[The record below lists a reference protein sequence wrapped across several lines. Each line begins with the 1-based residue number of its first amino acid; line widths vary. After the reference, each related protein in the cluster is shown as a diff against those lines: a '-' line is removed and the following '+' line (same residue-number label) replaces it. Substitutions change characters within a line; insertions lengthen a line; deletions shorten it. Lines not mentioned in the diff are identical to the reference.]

1 VTAQERRLLATVV
14 IIIGLIAVVVGII
27 YYTVEAKSLPSFL
40 GQLHGYTGHR
50 TKRGLVAVIIGVI
63 LLAGGGGL
71 LLWRPR
77 SRR

>member
-1 VTAQERRLLATVV
+1 MTAQERRLLATVV